1 MINGTSSKYDL
12 KNWPLTLSR
21 GYFRCWGHALVAFAV
36 DERFKQESMY
46 SLPAGTKKV
55 AVVER
60 WPLAKVRLYLLDMRL
75 IVKNIL
81 YACHS
86 LYCLKPVYK
95 L

>member
-46 SLPAGTKKV
+46 SLPAGTKKSASCGEV
-55 AVVER
+55 AVS
-60 WPLAKVRLYLLDMRL
+60 KGST
-75 IVKNIL
+75 IL
-81 YACHS
+81 TRHAVNS
-86 LYCLKPVYK
+86 
-95 L
+95 